1 MKILHFSD
9 THLGYN
15 DLDILNGEN
24 INQREADFYDAF
36 SQVVEQITLT
46 KPDYIIH
53 TGDLFHRASPS
64 NRAITFALEQFK
76 IIDALNIPF
85 ILIAGN
91 HSTPRTNLSS
101 PILKIFEN
109 FKNIYVSYE
118 QKYKKIEFDDIVFHT
133 LPHMNDDS
141 KALEQIEL
149 CEKNIDAKK
158 KNIMMMHCS
167 VGAHYL
173 MQEFG
178 EWVYPID
185 KEYIF
190 KMMDYV
196 ALGHWHGFGAVS
208 IGSGTSVP
216 PNVYYSGSTER
227 TSLNDKRNKK
237 GFIELTLGSKDISGS
252 GTSVL
257 QRGEAKASLPGVD
270 AGSGTSVP
278 QRGEVETSLPGVDE
292 GSGTS
297 VPQLTG
303 EVEASLPCTLE
314 VNYKEINIR
323 PIISKEIDCEN
334 YESSLASVDA
344 SDTKEAIVEVRLK
357 NLTALQSIDIQNS
370 DIKDLFA
377 DAMSVSIKRD
387 FKRDANETDVQDVE
401 ALSLQEFFLEHIKEE
416 TDEKEYERLKGK
428 VQELF
433 ASYEEVQ
440 DDTL

>member
-1 MKILHFSD
+1 MNILHFSD

-15 DLDILNGEN
+15 DLDILNDEN

-36 SQVVEQITLT
+36 SEVVEKIKLT

-101 PILKIFEN
+101 PILKIFEG
-109 FKNIYVSYE
+109 FKNVYVSYE
-118 QKYKKIEFDDIVFHT
+118 QKYKKVEFETIVFHT

-149 CEKNIDAKK
+149 CESNIDAEK

-178 EWVYPID
+178 EWVYPKD

-190 KMMDYV
+190 EKMDYV
-196 ALGHWHGFGAVS
+196 ALGHWHGFGKV
-208 IGSGTSVP
+208 GKHD
-216 PNVYYSGSTER
+216 NVYYSGSTER
-227 TSLNDKRNKK
+227 TSLNDKRNSK
-237 GFIELTLGSKDISGS
+237 GFVEVTLNGSL
-252 GTSVL
+252 SV
-257 QRGEAKASLPGVD
+257 E
-270 AGSGTSVP
+270 
-278 QRGEVETSLPGVDE
+278 
-292 GSGTS
+292 
-297 VPQLTG
+297 
-303 EVEASLPCTLE
+303 
-314 VNYKEINIR
+314 YKEIEIR
-323 PIISKEIDCEN
+323 PILSKEIDCEA

-344 SDTKEAIVEVRLK
+344 SDTKDAIVEVKLK

-370 DIKDLFA
+370 DIKELFS
-377 DAMSVSIKRD
+377 DAMSVSVKRE
-387 FKRDANETDVQDVE
+387 FKRDANEVE
-401 ALSLQEFFLEHIKEE
+401 IVDAEAISLEEFFLEHIKEDANE
-416 TDEKEYERLKGK
+416 TEYDRLKTK

-433 ASYEEVQ
+433 ANYEEVQ